1 MISEFDTLLACPE
14 KLTGSPPRRYSRF
27 EGQFINGAWRPG
39 KRGRKLTDNDPYT
52 GQTLTQIELADQ
64 SDLDEAY
71 QTAAKAQAAWQHA
84 LPVQRAAVMLRCA
97 TILEERR
104 DEIVEWLI
112 RESGSTRTKADGEW
126 QWVRAVTLEAA
137 SFAHHV
143 RGDILPID
151 VTGKESRV
159 YRQPVGVIGVISPWN
174 YPSYLSQRAIAPAIA
189 LGNSVVL
196 KPAQDTPITGGLLL
210 AKVFEEAGL
219 PGGVLNV
226 VVGSSSDIGDAF
238 VQHPIPRLIAFT
250 GSTEVGRHVA
260 ALAAGAPMMKR
271 VTLELGGN
279 SPVVILRDADLAQ
292 AVRGA
297 AYGRFLHQGQIC
309 MSSNRIIVDA
319 EVYDEF
325 IERFAEHVS
334 ALKFGNPHDPDTAVG
349 PVINSRQL
357 ERMIG
362 YMDASRRARARQV
375 LGAPPDGLVLPPH
388 VFSGVTNEMPIAK
401 NETFGP
407 IAAVISASGDA
418 HALQLANDTEYGL
431 SSAVFTRDHARGLQ
445 FALGLQAGMTHIN
458 DATVNDSPNSPF
470 GGEKN
475 SGIGRYGGE
484 WIMREFTTEH
494 WVTLQHT
501 PRRYPF

>member
-1 MISEFDTLLACPE
+1 
-14 KLTGSPPRRYSRF
+14 
-27 EGQFINGAWRPG
+27 
-39 KRGRKLTDNDPYT
+39 
-52 GQTLTQIELADQ
+52 
-64 SDLDEAY
+64 
-71 QTAAKAQAAWQHA
+71 
-84 LPVQRAAVMLRCA
+84 
-97 TILEERR
+97 
-104 DEIVEWLI
+104 
-112 RESGSTRTKADGEW
+112 
-126 QWVRAVTLEAA
+126 
-137 SFAHHV
+137 
-143 RGDILPID
+143 
-151 VTGKESRV
+151 
-159 YRQPVGVIGVISPWN
+159 
-174 YPSYLSQRAIAPAIA
+174 
-189 LGNSVVL
+189 
-196 KPAQDTPITGGLLL
+196 
-210 AKVFEEAGL
+210 
-219 PGGVLNV
+219 
-226 VVGSSSDIGDAF
+226 
-238 VQHPIPRLIAFT
+238 
-250 GSTEVGRHVA
+250 VA

-279 SPVVILRDADLAQ
+279 SPLVVLRDADLGQ

-297 AYGRFLHQGQIC
+297 VYGRFLHQGQIC

-319 EVYDEF
+319 DVYDEF
-325 IERFAEHVS
+325 IERFATHVS

-357 ERMIG
+357 ERMLG
-362 YMDASRRARARQV
+362 YMEASRRAGARQV

-388 VFSGVTNEMPIAK
+388 VFSGVTNEMSIAK

-407 IAAVISASGDA
+407 IAAIISASDDA